1 VSTIRSTGPHG
12 RDLRRDHLPPAG
24 DGADLHAIGD
34 EPERADRF
42 RVLAEADA
50 AEPA

>member
-1 VSTIRSTGPHG
+1 MVGICVEITFHQ
-12 RDLRRDHLPPAG
+12 PAT
-24 DGADLHAIGD
+24 GADLHAIGY

>member
-1 VSTIRSTGPHG
+1 MVGICVEITFHQLATGP
-12 RDLRRDHLPPAG
+12 DLR
-24 DGADLHAIGD
+24 AIGD
-34 EPERADRF
+34 EPEPADRF

>member
-1 VSTIRSTGPHG
+1 VSAIRSTGSHG
-12 RDLRRDHLPPAG
+12 GICVEITFHHPAT
-24 DGADLHAIGD
+24 GADLRAIGD